1 MFVEQRTPRC
11 RRSHPRLSV
20 YSLRAVLGE
29 LTIYDLYAF
38 IGFVCHSQVNAYLS
52 FAFAYFSSIFFSLL
66 FSISFV
72 VYARTQH
79 IQLFAH
85 STRLFSIYL
94 YTFASALCACRTKE
108 PKQESTDRENERKLP
123 FILPY
128 WMDCRSYNS
137 IWHHSRCATLCIW
150 GGRCVVAPS
159 TGMWVYLYAFRCII
173 SSSFPYHA
181 I

>member
-1 MFVEQRTPRC
+1 MIFML
-11 RRSHPRLSV
+11 LSV
-20 YSLRAVLGE
+20 LFA
-29 LTIYDLYAF
+29 IHKQMH
-38 IGFVCHSQVNAYLS
+38 IYLS
-52 FAFAYFSSIFFSLL
+52 LSHIFLSYFFYSFL
-66 FSISFV
+66 FSFV

-94 YTFASALCACRTKE
+94 YTFARALYACWTKE

-137 IWHHSRCATLCIW
+137 IWHHSRRATLCIW
-150 GGRCVVAPS
+150 GWTVAGGLVACS
-159 TGMWVYLYAFRCII
+159 CAVMWVYLYAFRCII